1 MIDVAVVLSFL
12 SVLLSIIIQ
21 SKKLSNYFVLAATL
35 FASYPLLKN
44 QSSIVVAAV
53 VLLIFAFEM
62 LGLIKEVWEERR
74 FTPIKQTR
82 MFLFVLTIFL
92 ILGVSTVWWW
102 WKKSVPQAEVLEQ
115 AGSGWWKVFIVTI
128 MSVHF
133 LSLLKRRGVST
144 EREE

>member
-1 MIDVAVVLSFL
+1 MIDIIVVISFV
-12 SVLLSIIIQ
+12 SALLSLIF
-21 SKKLSNYFVLAATL
+21 KNKRLSEYFVLVAAL
-35 FASYPLLKN
+35 LASYPLLKN
-44 QSSIVVAAV
+44 QSSIVLVAV
-53 VLLIFAFEM
+53 VLLIATFEI

-102 WKKSVPQAEVLEQ
+102 WKRSAPEVQILEQ
-115 AGSGWWKVFIVTI
+115 TGSGWWKVFIVTI

-133 LSLLKRRGVST
+133 LSLLKRRSVHT
-144 EREE
+144 ERDE